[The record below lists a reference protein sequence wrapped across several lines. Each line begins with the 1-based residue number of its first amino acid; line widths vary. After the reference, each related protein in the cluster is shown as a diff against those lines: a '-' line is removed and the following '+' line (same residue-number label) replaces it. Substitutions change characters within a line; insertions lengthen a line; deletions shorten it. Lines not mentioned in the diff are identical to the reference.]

1 MTDVT
6 EQTVTG
12 GPGSPRFLGRLRE
25 RAELR
30 SDVER
35 AGLDTLAGRPA
46 ARGRVLLI
54 AGRPGTGRTAL
65 AEEFTTELLDVGDYP
80 DGVLRARLT
89 DPGGVPVPVERAARD
104 LLDELGVA
112 APAGADQDELTE
124 ILRDTLDERRA
135 VLLLDDVASAE
146 QLAELIPDSRHCLVL
161 AVARGPLTGVPD
173 VRPCALGGLDR
184 LSAVRLIETGA
195 GDVRVTVDPGA
206 ADTLAESCGYLPAA
220 LVLAAGWLAAH
231 PEATVVEAVHRMAAA
246 DEDPD
251 GDEAEDEAALAGAA
265 EPADGT
271 APGTEDAERAAPA
284 PPDTADEPLR
294 RAFRMAHRDLPAPVA
309 RLYRLLALA
318 PGGVV
323 DAHTAAALAGCP
335 VTTARSALAALA
347 AAGLLRPVPG
357 PGGAD
362 ARHAVPGCLAPLLR
376 ALLRRRERPSE
387 ILLARARMLERT
399 VRLLRACHAVTEPH
413 GTPAREWL
421 AGLPGSLRFESRTA
435 AGTWLAARRAPL
447 LAAARLAVSDG
458 QLDTLARR
466 LVAALSRAL
475 IAHRGAEAAA
485 PELYRLH
492 ELVLGVAERQGLA
505 RERAAAHLNLGDI
518 DARTGRL
525 PEALERYRAALE
537 AARSERDQ
545 ADPLAVGRALESIAG
560 TYAELGDWRRA
571 ADWYGRAVGLAQSR
585 ADVPSQARLHGRIGA
600 ALTYTGQWDEA
611 LRAWRAAAAA
621 HRRVGDRRAHARSIA
636 EAARVQ
642 EYAGRPADSLRT
654 GEEALRLAE
663 RIGDRRLQA
672 ALRVRLADCA
682 DRLGLASLSDSHRE
696 AADRLLAHLRPPAAP
711 PAESSGTTEGHAYE
725 TQLEPR
731 QE

>member
-1 MTDVT
+1 MT

-104 LLDELGVA
+104 LLDGLGVA

-231 PEATVVEAVHRMAAA
+231 PEATVLEAVHRMAAA

-251 GDEAEDEAALAGAA
+251 QDPGEHAGEADAADRTAPDAED
-265 EPADGT
+265 
-271 APGTEDAERAAPA
+271 TEDAERAPA
-284 PPDTADEPLR
+284 RPDTADEPLR
-294 RAFRMAHRDLPAPVA
+294 RAFRMAHRDLPAPAA
-309 RLYRLLALA
+309 RMYRLLALA
-318 PGGVV
+318 PGGIV

-335 VTTARSALAALA
+335 VTTARSALAVFA

-362 ARHAVPGCLAPLLR
+362 ARYAVPGCLDPLLW
-376 ALLRRRERPSE
+376 ALLHRRERPSE

-421 AGLPGSLRFESRTA
+421 AGLPGSLRFESRPA
-435 AGTWLAARRAPL
+435 AGAWLAARRAPL
-447 LAAARLAVSDG
+447 LAAAHLAVSDG

-475 IAHRGAEAAA
+475 IAHRGAEGAA

-621 HRRVGDRRAHARSIA
+621 HRRTGDRRAHARSVA

-642 EYAGRPADSLRT
+642 EYAGRPAESLRT

-663 RIGDRRLQA
+663 RTGDRRLQA
-672 ALRVRLADCA
+672 ALRMRLADCA
-682 DRLGLASLSDSHRE
+682 DRLGLAPLSDTHRA

-711 PAESSGTTEGHAYE
+711 KGESSGTTEGHTYE
-725 TQLEPR
+725 TQMEPP
-731 QE
+731 QD